1 MRDLKRIEGY
11 PDLVKDMDTGMILN
25 INKEKIDK
33 VKAIR
38 AEKQKQQQEIDGLK
52 SDVSDIKNMLQ
63 MLLDK
68 GSKE

>member
-1 MRDLKRIEGY
+1 MRDLKKIEGY

-25 INKEKIDK
+25 INKEKIDR

-38 AEKQKQQQEIDGLK
+38 AEKLKQQQEIDGLK